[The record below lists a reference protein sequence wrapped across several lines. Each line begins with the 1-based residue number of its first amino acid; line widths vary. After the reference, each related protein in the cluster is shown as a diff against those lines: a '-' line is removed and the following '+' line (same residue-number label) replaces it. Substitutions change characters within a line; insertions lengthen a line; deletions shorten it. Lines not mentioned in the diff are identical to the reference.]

1 MPCVNVFEQRCRMHP
16 ASFRFTQG
24 TIRTTKGSAIANLVS
39 LEVHVFRYVARKIYS
54 YKTCLFSV
62 VRKNPF
68 HNTSRI
74 TLIMGN

>member
-1 MPCVNVFEQRCRMHP
+1 MHP
-16 ASFRFTQG
+16 ASFRLTQG

-62 VRKNPF
+62 VQKNAF
-68 HNTSRI
+68 RLTHSKWFC
-74 TLIMGN
+74 LQDFGNYDIIVRD